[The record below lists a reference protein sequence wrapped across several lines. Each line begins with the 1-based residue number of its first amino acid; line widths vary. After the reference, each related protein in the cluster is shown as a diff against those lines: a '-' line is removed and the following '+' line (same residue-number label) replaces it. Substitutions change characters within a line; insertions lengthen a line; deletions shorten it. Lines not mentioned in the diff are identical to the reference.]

1 MTVQPFQMITFVPS
15 ESAMLRRIFSISLA
29 IVVLLSSTG
38 YGFSAHL
45 CGGKAVSFS
54 LFGQPGGCSVQEDRH
69 TDEPCRLPSSAS
81 ETCSLQ
87 AKKCCSEQTVVVPG
101 IQHLAESAKHTMT
114 SPGLIAPAFEY
125 FGLLPRSVFAS
136 SLKPRFSGYHPFVRA
151 LDLSVLLRVF
161 RI

>member
-1 MTVQPFQMITFVPS
+1 MITFVPS

-29 IVVLLSSTG
+29 TLVLLSSTG

-54 LFGQPGGCSVQEDRH
+54 LFGEPAGCSVREDGH
-69 TDEPCRLPSSAS
+69 ADDPCRLPSSAT
-81 ETCSLQ
+81 EACGLQ
-87 AKKCCSEQTVVVPG
+87 AKKCCSEQKVVVPG
-101 IQHLAESAKHTMT
+101 IQHVAESSKKAVAT
-114 SPGLIAPAFEY
+114 PAFIAPAFEY
-125 FGLLPRSVFAS
+125 FRFFPLSGFAS
-136 SLKPRFSGYHPFVRA
+136 SLKPRFSDYRPFARS